1 MTTLADD
8 LLKSRTIPELRD
20 LISTLEKDANGK
32 RTELQQM
39 VGSKY
44 HDFIQSA
51 DKITEMKQKADLIE
65 KQIVHFWNIN
75 QEVIVKAQDLLN
87 QTLPENHRKTKTE
100 RVTLFTGII
109 YAIHSIPTVVDVIF
123 AFSPQN

>member
-1 MTTLADD
+1 MTSLADD

-32 RTELQQM
+32 KTELQQM

-51 DKITEMKQKADLIE
+51 DKIAEMKTKSDLIE
-65 KQIVHFWNIN
+65 RQIVNFWECN
-75 QEVIVKAQDLLN
+75 QDLILKAQDLLN
-87 QTLPENHRKTKTE
+87 QTLPEQHRKSKSSDQIS
-100 RVTLFTGII
+100 LFSGEFLIF
-109 YAIHSIPTVVDVIF
+109 IH
-123 AFSPQN
+123 